1 MQISVINCFSSSN
14 IFSCFFTSFSR
25 PWNQIIEYFTEWIMM
40 ITLWRMYWLM
50 DQKLIMPSL
59 SLKSVCCTELIKQD
73 LIWHANPAV
82 YDLAWKQKQD
92 KHYDLSCDY
101 CLELNQPAS
110 LVRARRHV
118 PPSQMFSPSL
128 HCRPLQLL
136 TLSWTPPF
144 SKFNRPK
151 WLLLSHGCP

>member
-92 KHYDLSCDY
+92 KHYDLVF
-101 CLELNQPAS
+101 EL
-110 LVRARRHV
+110 
-118 PPSQMFSPSL
+118 
-128 HCRPLQLL
+128 
-136 TLSWTPPF
+136 
-144 SKFNRPK
+144 
-151 WLLLSHGCP
+151 WLLFGVKSAGITCPGQAACPAFTDVLTVTALLPPPTADTQLDSAFLQI